1 MGYTTLYEMPSR
13 KKAKGKARKEA
24 IALKAQHSFGCST
37 CNHFSLS
44 PELIDVED
52 KIICMALA
60 SKYGDMTV
68 ELMRRKV
75 TDDVHEQ
82 QAIND
87 ELFDITT
94 DTYAEF
100 RHFPDRRKEVFRE
113 ILISKATHDILT
125 QANSASDLVKESK
138 KIAPPSHLIILLA
151 HMKVM
156 EKYSGEYNCG
166 AVRGENH
173 SVYNN
178 CDAGF

>member
-1 MGYTTLYEMPSR
+1 
-13 KKAKGKARKEA
+13 
-24 IALKAQHSFGCST
+24 
-37 CNHFSLS
+37 
-44 PELIDVED
+44 
-52 KIICMALA
+52 MALA

-151 HMKVM
+151 HMEVM

-166 AVRGENH
+166 ARAEKEYTANE
-173 SVYNN
+173 SLPSTAAESANWMITPFTKK
-178 CDAGF
+178 CAK